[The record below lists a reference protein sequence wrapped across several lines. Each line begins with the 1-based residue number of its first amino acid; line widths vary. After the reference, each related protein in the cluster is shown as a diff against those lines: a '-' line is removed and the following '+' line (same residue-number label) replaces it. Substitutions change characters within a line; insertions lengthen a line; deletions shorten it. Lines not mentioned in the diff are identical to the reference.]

1 MKGYAIRPAS
11 GKSADFLSGI
21 LFLFIGLF
29 FSIYAYSYPLGSA
42 ARLGPGAFPFYV
54 GILLSAIGLFLILKS
69 WAGSGETIHPFN
81 LKSIGLITLAL
92 VLGAATLTS
101 LGVIVAVPTTV
112 VIASLA
118 ARRPRVL
125 PVIAMAIVLTAFTYL
140 VFVVA
145 LGIQLPLYPGAR

>member
-21 LFLFIGLF
+21 LFLLIGAF
-29 FSIYAYSYPLGSA
+29 FSIYAYSYPLGSS

-54 GILLSAIGLFLILKS
+54 GILLSVIGLVLILKS
-69 WAGSGETIHPFN
+69 WASTGEAIQAFN
-81 LKSIGLITLAL
+81 IKSLGLITLSL

-101 LGVIVAVPTTV
+101 LGVIVAVPITV

-118 ARRPRVL
+118 ARHPRVL
-125 PVIAMAIVLTAFTYL
+125 PIIAMALLLTAFTYL

-145 LGIQLPLYPGAR
+145 LGIQLPLFPGAR

>member
-21 LFLFIGLF
+21 LFLLIGSF
-29 FSIYAYSYPLGSA
+29 FSIYAHSYPLGSA

-54 GILLSAIGLFLILKS
+54 GLLLGAIGLFLVLKS
-69 WAGSGETIHPFN
+69 WAERGEAIHPFN
-81 LKSIGLITLAL
+81 IKSMGLITLSL
-92 VLGAATLTS
+92 ILGAATLTS
-101 LGVIVAVPTTV
+101 LGVIFAVPITV
-112 VIASLA
+112 VVASLA
-118 ARRPRVL
+118 ARRARVM
-125 PVIAMAIVLTAFTYL
+125 PVIAMAILLTAFTYL